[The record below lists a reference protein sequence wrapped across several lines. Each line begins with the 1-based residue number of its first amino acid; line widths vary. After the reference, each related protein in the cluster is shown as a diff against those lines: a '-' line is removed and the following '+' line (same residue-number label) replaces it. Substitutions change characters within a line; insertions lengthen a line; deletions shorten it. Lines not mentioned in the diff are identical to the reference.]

1 MKFVMSIRG
10 LMVIVLLLALGALP
24 NCGENEQSQSRP
36 AAVSKE
42 DVGQKTK
49 DAYDATKTYT
59 LEKMQAFREQT
70 ETRLGEYKNEIDRL
84 QATAEKL
91 EGDAKTKAQQQLA
104 ALRQKRDAVSE
115 KLKDLSSSSGDAWEK
130 LKSGVDAAMDDLGN
144 ACKKAVAE
152 FGND

>member
-1 MKFVMSIRG
+1 MKSGMFVKG
-10 LMVIVLLLALGALP
+10 LLAIMLLLAIGVLP
-24 NCGENEQSQSRP
+24 GCGEKEQSQSKP

-42 DVGQKTK
+42 DVGEKVME
-49 DAYDATKTYT
+49 AYDVTKAYT
-59 LEKMQAFREQT
+59 LEQMKAFREQT
-70 ETRLGEYKNEIDRL
+70 ETRLDEYKKEIDRL

-91 EGDAKTKAQQQLA
+91 EGDAKAKAQQQLA